1 MRCFLKYNLINFN
14 CVFANASIFSW
25 SLSKKYN
32 KIMTLGFETFHKG
45 SFSYRDLFGQLFF
58 ENYSLFICWIQHMQ
72 IQQINDEK
80 IIFINFLAIM
90 FGFEAYYAEI
100 IVLSGNMG
108 ANAIKIIII

>member
-1 MRCFLKYNLINFN
+1 
-14 CVFANASIFSW
+14 
-25 SLSKKYN
+25 
-32 KIMTLGFETFHKG
+32 
-45 SFSYRDLFGQLFF
+45 
-58 ENYSLFICWIQHMQ
+58 MQ
-72 IQQINDEK
+72 IQEINDEK